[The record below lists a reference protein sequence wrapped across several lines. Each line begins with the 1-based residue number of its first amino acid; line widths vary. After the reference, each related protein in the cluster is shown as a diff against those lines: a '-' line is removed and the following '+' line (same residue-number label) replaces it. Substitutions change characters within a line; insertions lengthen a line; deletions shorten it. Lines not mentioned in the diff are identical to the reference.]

1 MKSMYWTED
10 GIYILCNKLG
20 QEIQAHYW
28 IQNSCTKTLASKL
41 LRCTQFGFCVPELIN
56 DVHDVQEGLALAEL
70 FASSFVESAHNH
82 LPYAWPVH
90 HVILLLDVFSEEIDD
105 WLDFKH
111 ITIKF
116 IDGKANLSDIYDDEK
131 IIQNEIQM
139 PFVPLSKGKYS
150 DTGYRFR
157 KNIMDYSNSWS
168 PFTSSKSL
176 SFYDIKIFN
185 SDT

>member
-1 MKSMYWTED
+1 V
-10 GIYILCNKLG
+10 C
-20 QEIQAHYW
+20 
-28 IQNSCTKTLASKL
+28 ASK
-41 LRCTQFGFCVPELIN
+41 
-56 DVHDVQEGLALAEL
+56 
-70 FASSFVESAHNH
+70 
-82 LPYAWPVH
+82 
-90 HVILLLDVFSEEIDD
+90 EEIDD